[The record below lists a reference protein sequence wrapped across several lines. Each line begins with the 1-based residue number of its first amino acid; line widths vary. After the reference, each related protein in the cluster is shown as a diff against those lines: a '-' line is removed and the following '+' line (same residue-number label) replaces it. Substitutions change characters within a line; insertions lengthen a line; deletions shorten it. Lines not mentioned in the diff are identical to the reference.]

1 MAQPIPID
9 DIAHVIQLS
18 VAPVFLLTGV
28 GALLSVLTSRLARVV
43 DRARRQEDKLEH
55 LSTERQP
62 EVLDELRKLS
72 RRARLMN
79 WSISL
84 VTFCALLVSSVIVVL
99 FGGALY
105 GIDVSLPAAAL
116 FVLGLVCLIGG
127 LLVFLREIY
136 LATIHLRLGPFQ
148 NDAEKRR
155 E

>member
-1 MAQPIPID
+1 MPQPVPID
-9 DIAHVIQLS
+9 EIAHVIQLA

-28 GALLSVLTSRLARVV
+28 GTLLSVLTNRLARVV

-55 LSTERQP
+55 LSPERQR
-62 EVLDELRKLS
+62 EMLDELRKLS

-84 VTFCALLVSSVIVVL
+84 VTACALLVASVIVVL

-105 GIDVSLPAAAL
+105 TIDVSLPAATL
-116 FVLGLVCLIGG
+116 FVLGLICLIAG
-127 LLVFLREIY
+127 LLIFLREIY

-148 NDAEKRR
+148 QNDKNR
-155 E
+155 

>member
-1 MAQPIPID
+1 MAQPVPID
-9 DIAHVIQLS
+9 QISHVIQLS

-43 DRARRQEDKLEH
+43 DRARRQEDRLEH
-55 LSTERQP
+55 LSEERHQ

-84 VTFCALLVSSVIVVL
+84 VTFCALLVASVIVVL

-105 GIDVSLPAAAL
+105 GIDVALPAATL
-116 FVLGLVCLIGG
+116 FVLGMICLIAG
-127 LLVFLREIY
+127 LVVFLREIY

-148 NDAEKRR
+148 GSGRHR
-155 E
+155 

>member
-1 MAQPIPID
+1 MAQPVLID

-28 GALLSVLTSRLARVV
+28 AALLGVLTSRLARVV
-43 DRARRQEDKLEH
+43 DRARRQEERLEH
-55 LSTERQP
+55 LSAERHP
-62 EVLDELRKLS
+62 ELLDELRKLS

-84 VTFCALLVSSVIVVL
+84 VTGCALLVSSTIVVL

-105 GIDVSLPAAAL
+105 GIDVNVPAAAL
-116 FVLGLVCLIGG
+116 FVLGLVCLILG
-127 LLVFLREIY
+127 LLIFLREIY

-148 NDAEKRR
+148 NGKRDQSP
-155 E
+155 

>member
-1 MAQPIPID
+1 MAQPVPID

-28 GALLSVLTSRLARVV
+28 GALLGVLTSRLARVV
-43 DRARRQEDKLEH
+43 DRARRQEEKLEH
-55 LSTERQP
+55 LSPERQRD
-62 EVLDELRKLS
+62 VLDELRKLS

-84 VTFCALLVSSVIVVL
+84 VTACALLVASVIVVL

-105 GIDVSLPAAAL
+105 RFDVSLPAATL
-116 FVLGLVCLIGG
+116 FVVGLICLIGG
-127 LLVFLREIY
+127 LLIFLREIY

-148 NDAEKRR
+148 
-155 E
+155 